1 MPDSNFFTNFPTST
15 ETDRLVM
22 IPIRYILAS
31 VASLIILSGGF
42 VLVRVVQKSILDDF
56 RQSIREA
63 RDAGD
68 LPEEYDNVD
77 IDTLPLAD
85 FGSEVSSEMM
95 MKIDLVDFISAFW
108 YVWII
113 VVPACCFAVAH
124 WFRKPSP

>member
-1 MPDSNFFTNFPTST
+1 
-15 ETDRLVM
+15 M

-95 MKIDLVDFISAFW
+95 MKIDLDDFISAFW
-108 YVWII
+108 YVWIF